1 MFSFYKDNHIRAFR
15 ILNNHRISPVHL
27 IVISSAEIVGFYN
40 GTRMPRIKRIF
51 ADFFR
56 PSVQLLIVQ
65 LSNCPIVQLPYSIY
79 VVYLNHFHKFI
90 LIFIPIISIWSIP

>member
-27 IVISSAEIVGFYN
+27 IVISSADRKLSQWHADAADSTDYCGF
-40 GTRMPRIKRIF
+40 F
-51 ADFFR
+51 
-56 PSVQLLIVQ
+56 SSC
-65 LSNCPIVQLPYSIY
+65 LSNCPTVQLPYSIY

-90 LIFIPIISIWSIP
+90 LIFIPIIST